1 MQWLMGDILKS
12 CKSIHFPL
20 SGQQSNTISDN
31 QSSHQNSTD
40 ALPPSGNQ
48 EHRKKKFHLKEG
60 IVYVVFGISK
70 FSATNIQPQ
79 ELVLSL
85 SKALSLVKMLLTSN
99 IQNRQLFEVKT
110 LLYNRIGQ
118 SPKIK
123 HTGYFVLSHG
133 LLCFQGV

>member
-1 MQWLMGDILKS
+1 M
-12 CKSIHFPL
+12 
-20 SGQQSNTISDN
+20 
-31 QSSHQNSTD
+31 
-40 ALPPSGNQ
+40 
-48 EHRKKKFHLKEG
+48 
-60 IVYVVFGISK
+60 YVVFGISK

-79 ELVLSL
+79 ELALSL